1 MIRPR
6 FSVSLVGLGYVGLWT
21 AVSFAS
27 RGFDTLGADIDSGRV
42 EQIGKG
48 HAPFREPGL
57 DKLLRLGLQS
67 KRLMVTDDVS
77 KVAGTDVI
85 FITVGTPS
93 NPDGSIN
100 LGYVESAA
108 RQIGTAIRDEQDY
121 RLVVVK
127 STVTPGT
134 TSSTVKPILEE
145 TSGKKAGVKL
155 GLCANPEFLREGSA
169 IQDALHPDKLV
180 IGAVDKESGS
190 RLAKLYRAFYLRRPP
205 PTILTTPDTAEL
217 IKYSSNAFLAAKVSY
232 INTIANIAQQIPGV
246 DVEKVA
252 EAVGLDPRIGR
263 LFLKAGPGYGGAAS
277 TRISKP

>member
-1 MIRPR
+1 M
-6 FSVSLVGLGYVGLWT
+6 
-21 AVSFAS
+21 
-27 RGFDTLGADIDSGRV
+27 
-42 EQIGKG
+42 
-48 HAPFREPGL
+48 
-57 DKLLRLGLQS
+57 
-67 KRLMVTDDVS
+67 
-77 KVAGTDVI
+77 
-85 FITVGTPS
+85 
-93 NPDGSIN
+93 
-100 LGYVESAA
+100 
-108 RQIGTAIRDEQDY
+108 
-121 RLVVVK
+121 
-127 STVTPGT
+127 
-134 TSSTVKPILEE
+134 
-145 TSGKKAGVKL
+145 KL